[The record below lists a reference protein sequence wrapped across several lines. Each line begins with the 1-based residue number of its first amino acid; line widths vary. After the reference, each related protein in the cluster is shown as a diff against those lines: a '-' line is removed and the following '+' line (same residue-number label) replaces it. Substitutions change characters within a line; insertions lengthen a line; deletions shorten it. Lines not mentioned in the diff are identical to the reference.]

1 MAAQLTSEMGH
12 LSEAEAAAYLDRGLP
27 LAERDRL
34 EDHLASCP
42 DCRAQLIEARRIL
55 AHVRRPTRSVL
66 IGSIAAAAAAVLIF
80 LPRPAAHPAEKLAPA
95 TVMRGSVEA
104 TRLVAYGPTGETHA
118 RALRFVWSA
127 APGAATYRLSVTR
140 GDGATVW
147 SQGSTDTSV
156 ALPDSIVLRPHQRYF
171 WVADALLGDGGT
183 RSTGLREFD
192 PVP

>member
-1 MAAQLTSEMGH
+1 MAAQLTGETEH
-12 LSEAEAAAYLDRGLP
+12 LSEAEAAAYLDRGLS
-27 LAERDRL
+27 LAERDRV

-42 DCRAQLIEARRIL
+42 DCRAQLMEARRIL
-55 AHVRRPTRSVL
+55 AHVRRPKRSVL

-80 LPRPAAHPAEKLAPA
+80 LVRPATHPAEQLAPA
-95 TVMRGSVEA
+95 NVLRGSVEA
-104 TRLVAYGPTGETHA
+104 TRLKAYGPTGETPA

-127 APGAATYRLSVTR
+127 APGVATYRLTVTR

-147 SQGSTDTSV
+147 SQGSTDTSL
-156 ALPDSIVLRPHQRYF
+156 ALPDSVALRPHQRYF